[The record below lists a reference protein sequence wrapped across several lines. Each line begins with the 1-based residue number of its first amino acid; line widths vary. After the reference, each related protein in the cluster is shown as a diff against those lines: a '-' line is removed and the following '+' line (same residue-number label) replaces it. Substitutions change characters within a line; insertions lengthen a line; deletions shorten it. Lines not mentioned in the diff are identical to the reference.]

1 MKRTQIILEILCCML
16 MVLFFY
22 TGISK
27 LIDHTAFEFDLINAP
42 IIQKVAPLVYAALP
56 PFEIIVGFGLMFTK
70 TRKISLYA
78 CLVLMVI
85 FTIYVGAIM
94 SFAKNKPCTCG
105 GVLRSMS
112 WPAHLIFN
120 IGYTIVSAVALYL
133 YNSINRKDLDYGSN
147 ESDIRPVH
155 AV

>member
-1 MKRTQIILEILCCML
+1 MKRAKIILEILCCTL

-42 IIQKVAPLVYAALP
+42 IIQKVAPIVYAALP
-56 PFEIIVGFGLMFTK
+56 AFEIIVGLGLMFTK

-78 CLVLMVI
+78 CLVLMVV
-85 FTIYVGAIM
+85 FTIYVGGIM

-120 IGYTIVSAVALYL
+120 IAYTIVSIVALYL
-133 YNSINRKDLDYGSN
+133 YKRINRNDLDYGSN
-147 ESDIRPVH
+147 GAEIRPVH